1 MITHNIIFL
10 KLRFMDVARTCN
22 SCFEKVLFL
31 LHAANF
37 TSETWAKRGTTM
49 TTMAGLGRRVVAID
63 LPGFGKTSKLK
74 SGDDDDDHR
83 GAFLE
88 AVIKKLCSKKEKV
101 ILVSPANS
109 GLFSL
114 PLLKRNQASS
124 A

>member
-1 MITHNIIFL
+1 MNSYRKFNFSLKPIGIIH
-10 KLRFMDVARTCN
+10 ACN
-22 SCFEKVLFL
+22 SNFEKVLFL
-31 LHAANF
+31 LHGANF
-37 TSETWAKRGTTM
+37 TSETWVQRGTTM

-74 SGDDDDDHR
+74 SGDDDVDHR

-101 ILVSPANS
+101 ILVSPENS